1 MPQLL
6 RGALQDAFDG
16 FHLFVGTRT
25 VRLCHARLLSE
36 KVVASSIHKAK
47 HLSPVRSIG
56 TIDDMKFAEIA
67 SRMTGFSCPVFGV
80 SWEPPTPDVAIA
92 RRVITHLEDR
102 RILYGPTRLE
112 DFEYCQIS
120 AGQIRAYLTRV
131 LSENTVGADLNE
143 SLRSMRSACRKFMN
157 KVDEIKGRDYRFRND
172 RRSFNKFLVTRH
184 LSYEA
189 LGEMRG
195 VFGVQIGMLALK
207 YGLDVEGDLASI
219 LPEYE
224 NS

>member
-1 MPQLL
+1 
-6 RGALQDAFDG
+6 
-16 FHLFVGTRT
+16 
-25 VRLCHARLLSE
+25 
-36 KVVASSIHKAK
+36 
-47 HLSPVRSIG
+47 
-56 TIDDMKFAEIA
+56 
-67 SRMTGFSCPVFGV
+67 
-80 SWEPPTPDVAIA
+80 
-92 RRVITHLEDR
+92 
-102 RILYGPTRLE
+102 
-112 DFEYCQIS
+112 
-120 AGQIRAYLTRV
+120 
-131 LSENTVGADLNE
+131 
-143 SLRSMRSACRKFMN
+143 MN